1 MPRLVATDIAVA
13 LRKRISS
20 GEWADLGR
28 MPPERDLA
36 SEFGVARNTIRR
48 AVSLLAEDGTVTRQ
62 TGRGTFLQ
70 MEQKDSL
77 SQAIAR
83 MEGASPADM
92 MEIRLLLEP
101 SAAQFAATNASISEL
116 HLVRDAH
123 QMATDS
129 ADMPDFEHWDA
140 EFHNRIFACSRN
152 DFLKE
157 IHNVMRILRNQPPWF
172 EMKKRSFSEERRQR
186 YCGEH
191 AAIVEALMQ
200 RNPDGARAAMLAHL
214 QTVEKNLLGR

>member
-1 MPRLVATDIAVA
+1 MPRLVASDIAGA

-48 AVSLLAEDGTVTRQ
+48 AVSLLEEEGTVTKQ
-62 TGRGTFLQ
+62 SGRGTFLQ
-70 MEQKDSL
+70 AEPKDTL
-77 SQAIAR
+77 AQAVAR
-83 MEGASPADM
+83 MEGTSPADM

-101 SAAQFAATNASISEL
+101 SAAQFAATNASTSEL
-116 HLVRDAH
+116 NLVREAH
-123 QMATDS
+123 LTAADS
-129 ADMPDFEHWDA
+129 SDMPEFEHWDA

-157 IHNVMRILRNQPPWF
+157 IHNVMRILRNQSPWF
-172 EMKKRSFSEERRQR
+172 DMKKRSFSEERRQI
-186 YCGEH
+186 YCDEH
-191 AAIVEALMQ
+191 AAILDALMS
-200 RNPDGARAAMLAHL
+200 RDPDAARAAMHAHL
-214 QTVEKNLLGR
+214 LTVQKNLLGR

>member
-1 MPRLVATDIAVA
+1 MPRLVAADIAGA

-20 GEWADLGR
+20 GEWSDLGR

-48 AVSLLAEDGTVTRQ
+48 AVSLLEEEGTVTKL

-70 MEQKDSL
+70 AERQDSL
-77 SQAIAR
+77 AQAVAR
-83 MEGASPADM
+83 MEGTSPADM

-116 HLVRDAH
+116 NLVREAH
-123 QMATDS
+123 QMAVDS
-129 ADMPDFEHWDA
+129 VDMPDFEHWDA

-157 IHNVMRILRNQPPWF
+157 IHNVMRILRNQSLWF
-172 EMKKRSFSEERRQR
+172 DMKKRSFSEERRQI
-186 YCGEH
+186 YCREH
-191 AAIVEALMQ
+191 AAILDALMQ
-200 RNPDGARAAMLAHL
+200 RDPDTARAAMQAHL
-214 QTVEKNLLGR
+214 VTVQRNLLGR

>member
-1 MPRLVATDIAVA
+1 MPRLVASDIAGA

-48 AVSLLAEDGTVTRQ
+48 AVSLLQEDGTVTKQ

-70 MEQKDSL
+70 PE
-77 SQAIAR
+77 SQDTLAQAVAR
-83 MEGASPADM
+83 MEGTSPADM

-101 SAAQFAATNASISEL
+101 SAAQFAATNASLSEL
-116 HLVRDAH
+116 NLVREAH
-123 QMATDS
+123 LS
-129 ADMPDFEHWDA
+129 AVGSAEMPDFEHWDA

-157 IHNVMRILRNQPPWF
+157 IHNVMRILRNQSPWF
-172 EMKKRSFSEERRQR
+172 EMKKRSFSEERRQN
-186 YCGEH
+186 YCREH
-191 AAIVEALMQ
+191 GLILDAMMSRDQEA
-200 RNPDGARAAMLAHL
+200 ARAAMHAHL
-214 QTVEKNLLGR
+214 LTVEKNLLGR

>member
-1 MPRLVATDIAVA
+1 MPRLVASDIAGA

-20 GEWADLGR
+20 GEWADQGR

-48 AVSLLAEDGTVTRQ
+48 AVSLLQEDGIVTKQ
-62 TGRGTFLQ
+62 SGRGTFLQ
-70 MEQKDSL
+70 AEQKDTL
-77 SQAIAR
+77 AHAMAR

-116 HLVRDAH
+116 NRVREAHLIAI
-123 QMATDS
+123 DS
-129 ADMPDFEHWDA
+129 TDMPDFEHWDA

-172 EMKKRSFSEERRQR
+172 EMKKRSFSEERRQT
-186 YCGEH
+186 YCREH
-191 AAIVEALMQ
+191 GVILDALMSRDQ
-200 RNPDGARAAMLAHL
+200 EGARAAMQAHL
-214 QTVEKNLLGR
+214 QTVERNLLGR

>member
-1 MPRLVATDIAVA
+1 MPRLVASDIAGA

-48 AVSLLAEDGTVTRQ
+48 AVSLLEEDGTVTKQ
-62 TGRGTFLQ
+62 SGRGTFLQ
-70 MEQKDSL
+70 PEQKDTL
-77 SQAIAR
+77 AQAVAR
-83 MEGASPADM
+83 MEGTSPADM

-101 SAAQFAATNASISEL
+101 SAAQFAATNASTSEL
-116 HLVRDAH
+116 NLVREAH
-123 QMATDS
+123 QTACDS
-129 ADMPDFEHWDA
+129 TDMPDFEHWDA

-157 IHNVMRILRNQPPWF
+157 IHNVMRILRNQPLWF
-172 EMKKRSFSEERRQR
+172 EMKRRSFSEERRQI
-186 YCGEH
+186 YCAEH
-191 AAIVEALMQ
+191 GVILDALL
-200 RNPDGARAAMLAHL
+200 RRDPDAARASMHAHL
-214 QTVEKNLLGR
+214 LTVQRNLLGR

>member
-1 MPRLVATDIAVA
+1 MPRLVAQDIAGA

-48 AVSLLAEDGTVTRQ
+48 AVSLLEEEGAVSRQ
-62 TGRGTFLQ
+62 TGRGTFL
-70 MEQKDSL
+70 L
-77 SQAIAR
+77 SENADTLARAVSR
-83 MEGASPADM
+83 MEGTSPADM

-101 SAAQFAATNASISEL
+101 FAAQFAATNASTSEL
-116 HLVRDAH
+116 AFVKEAH
-123 QMATDS
+123 QTACDS
-129 ADMPDFEHWDA
+129 VDMPVFEHWDA

-157 IHNVMRILRNQPPWF
+157 IHNVMRILRNQSLWF
-172 EMKKRSFSEERRQR
+172 DMKKRSFSEERRQR
-186 YCGEH
+186 YCMEH
-191 AAIVEALMQ
+191 AAIVDALMQ
-200 RNPDGARAAMLAHL
+200 RDPEAARMAMLTHL
-214 QTVEKNLLGR
+214 LTVEKNLLGR

>member
-1 MPRLVATDIAVA
+1 MPRLVASDIASA

-20 GEWADLGR
+20 GEWAELGR

-48 AVSLLAEDGTVTRQ
+48 AVGLLEEEGTVVRQ
-62 TGRGTFLQ
+62 SGRGTFLQ
-70 MEQKDSL
+70 AEQRDTL
-77 SQAIAR
+77 AQAVAR

-116 HLVRDAH
+116 NLVRDAH
-123 QMATDS
+123 QSAIES
-129 ADMPDFEHWDA
+129 ADMPTFEHWDA

-157 IHNVMRILRNQPPWF
+157 IHNVMRILRNQSPWF
-172 EMKKRSFSEERRQR
+172 EMKKRTFSEERRLK
-186 YCGEH
+186 YCDEH
-191 AAIVEALMQ
+191 AAILEALMQ
-200 RNPDGARAAMLAHL
+200 RNPEGARSAMLAHL
-214 QTVEKNLLGR
+214 QTVQKNLLGR

>member
-1 MPRLVATDIAVA
+1 MPRLVASDIAGA

-20 GEWADLGR
+20 GEWADQGR

-48 AVSLLAEDGTVTRQ
+48 AVSLLQEDGTVTKQ
-62 TGRGTFLQ
+62 SGRGTFLQ
-70 MEQKDSL
+70 AEQKDTL
-77 SQAIAR
+77 AHAMAR

-116 HLVRDAH
+116 NRVREAHLIAI
-123 QMATDS
+123 DS
-129 ADMPDFEHWDA
+129 TDMPDFEHWDA

-172 EMKKRSFSEERRQR
+172 EMKKRSFSEERRQT
-186 YCGEH
+186 YCREH
-191 AAIVEALMQ
+191 GVILDALMSRDQ
-200 RNPDGARAAMLAHL
+200 EGARAAMQAHL
-214 QTVEKNLLGR
+214 QTVERNLLGR